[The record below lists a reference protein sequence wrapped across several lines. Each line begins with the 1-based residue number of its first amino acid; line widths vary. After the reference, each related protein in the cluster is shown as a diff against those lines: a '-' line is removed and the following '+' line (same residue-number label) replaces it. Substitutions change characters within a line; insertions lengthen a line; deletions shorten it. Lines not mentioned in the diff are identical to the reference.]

1 MRIKKRNR
9 MKRMIIAYA
18 MRALVLLVLIGMIFL
33 MICGCLYLFEH
44 LHKEETVGTAG
55 VGNVTSHGTPQEPEQ
70 PQELNRDDTSQDSG
84 ITVVLDAGHGGNDGG
99 TNFGDILEK
108 DITLAVTE
116 YMQELLK
123 QQGVNVVMTREEDVY
138 VGLQDR
144 TAVSNG
150 EDADM
155 FVSIHCNSYE
165 DDSSIKGMECYYY
178 GDSKG
183 KEYAE
188 KIMESIKAGGKITAR
203 DAREEDYYVVRY
215 TKAPAVLVELGF
227 LSNYSER
234 GQLTSADYQQLLAQ
248 ELVQAIMQC
257 VGEGQSL

>member
-1 MRIKKRNR
+1 MRRKKRSR

-18 MRALVLLVLIGMIFL
+18 VRAAVLLVLIGMVFL
-33 MICGCLYLFEH
+33 MICGCLYLYEH

-55 VGNVTSHGTPQEPEQ
+55 TGNVTVYGTPQEPEQ
-70 PQELNRDDTSQDSG
+70 QKELNKDDTSQESG
-84 ITVVLDAGHGGNDGG
+84 LTVVLDAGHGGNDGG
-99 TNFGDILEK
+99 TNFGEILEK

-116 YMQELLK
+116 YMQELLA
-123 QQGVNVVMTREEDVY
+123 QRGVNVVMTREEDVY
-138 VGLQDR
+138 VGLQER
-144 TAVSNG
+144 TVVSNG
-150 EDADM
+150 EDTDI

-178 GDSKG
+178 GDSTG

-203 DAREEDYYVVRY
+203 DAKEEDYYVVRY
-215 TKAPAVLVELGF
+215 TKAPAVLVELGY

-234 GQLTSADYQQLLAQ
+234 GLLTSADYQQLLAQ
-248 ELVQAIMQC
+248 ELVQAIMEC
-257 VGEGQSL
+257 IGGAES